1 MSGEAQVKK
10 ADFQQEIVK
19 MAAEDKGFREQ
30 LLADP
35 MQALKS
41 AIGFEPPPGLKIRV
55 VEEDPTSMYIVL
67 PVDPASAEGRELGDE
82 EMDAVAGGASRGGM
96 QMQSFA
102 RGSFAN
108 RFQTEGLSRAGT
120 GGVKTPGGETGVT
133 VTWG

>member
-1 MSGEAQVKK
+1 MAEEAKATK
-10 ADFQQEIVK
+10 ADFQKEIVK
-19 MAAEDKGFREQ
+19 MADEDKGFREQ

-41 AIGFEPPPGLKIRV
+41 AIGFDPPPGLKIQV
-55 VEEDPTSMYIVL
+55 VEEDPSSMYIVL
-67 PVDPASAEGRELGDE
+67 PVGPASKEGRELGDE
-82 EMDAVAGGASRGGM
+82 ELDAVAGGARRAQM
-96 QMQSFA
+96 QMKSFA

-108 RFQTEGLSRAGT
+108 RFQTEGLSQR